1 MTRAGVSAAH
11 AEAIAD
17 AMRVAVSE
25 GVASKADIHQLE
37 GEIHRLEEHVRRPE
51 EQMATKAD
59 LAPLETRLTVR
70 VYGVAAGIVAAN
82 AALMFALLEVF
93 GAPS

>member
-37 GEIHRLEEHVRRPE
+37 GEIHRPE

-59 LAPLETRLTVR
+59 LSALETRLTVR